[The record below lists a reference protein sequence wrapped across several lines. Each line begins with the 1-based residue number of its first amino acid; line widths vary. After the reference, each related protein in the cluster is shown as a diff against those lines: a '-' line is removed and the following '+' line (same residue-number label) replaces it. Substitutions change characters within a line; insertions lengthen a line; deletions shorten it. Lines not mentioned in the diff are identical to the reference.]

1 MKFSE
6 DNEPTYNNISRYG
19 EGFVQ
24 IKEKVI
30 NTSVVIGVEEL
41 IANWKPKTFSEL
53 AVVDCELLIQSK
65 PDVIILGTGKKQQFP
80 EREILKF
87 FAQQQTGLEVMDTA
101 AACRT
106 FNILLSEDRN
116 VVAGL
121 FMI

>member
-6 DNEPTYNNISRYG
+6 EVPSTYNNITRYG
-19 EGFVQ
+19 EGYVQ
-24 IKEKVI
+24 IKDKVV
-30 NTSVVIGVEEL
+30 NTSVVIGVEAL
-41 IANWKPKTFSEL
+41 LADWRPKDFSEL
-53 AVVDCELLIQSK
+53 SVDDCGLLIQSK
-65 PDVIILGTGKKQQFP
+65 PDVIILGTGEKQYFP
-80 EREILKF
+80 DHDILKF
-87 FAQQQTGLEVMDTA
+87 FVQQQIGLEVMDTA

>member
-6 DNEPTYNNISRYG
+6 EIQSTYNNITRYG
-19 EGFVQ
+19 AGYVQ
-24 IKEKVI
+24 IKDKMV
-30 NTSVVIGVEEL
+30 NTSVVINVDEL
-41 IANWKPKTFSEL
+41 LADWRPKDLSEL
-53 AVVDCELLIQSK
+53 TVEDCSLLIQSK
-65 PDVIILGTGKKQQFP
+65 PDVIILGTGEKQEFP
-80 EREILKF
+80 NRSIIKF
-87 FAQQQTGLEVMDTA
+87 FAQQQIGLEVMDTA